1 MDKYT
6 MFLAQDGKITIQ
18 EAEYIE
24 DGFYIEVVG
33 EEITLYEI
41 PLYGGEGQEIGKYGS
56 ILDAI
61 EYSKKLT

>member
-6 MFLAQDGKITIQ
+6 MFLKDGKITIQ

-24 DGFYIEVVG
+24 DGCYIEVVG
-33 EEITLYEI
+33 KEITLYEI
-41 PLYGGEGQEIGKYGS
+41 PLYGGEEQEIGKYET

-61 EYSKKLT
+61 KASKELT

>member
-6 MFLAQDGKITIQ
+6 MFVKDGIITIQ

-24 DGFYIEVVG
+24 HGWYIQIVG
-33 EEITLYEI
+33 NEITLYEI
-41 PLYGGEGQEIGKYGS
+41 PLYGGQEEKIGNYDT

-61 EYSKKLT
+61 ASSKTLT

>member
-6 MFLAQDGKITIQ
+6 MFLKDGKITIQ

-33 EEITLYEI
+33 KEITLYEI
-41 PLYGGEGQEIGKYGS
+41 PYGS
-56 ILDAI
+56 GKEQKIANYDTILEAI
-61 EYSKKLT
+61 EYSKLLT

>member
-6 MFLAQDGKITIQ
+6 LFLKDGKITIQ

-33 EEITLYEI
+33 KEITLYEI
-41 PLYGGEGQEIGKYGS
+41 PYGGGK
-56 ILDAI
+56 
-61 EYSKKLT
+61 EQKMVKFFKWH